1 MATTTD
7 KEKVDV
13 NLSQSLSSLISAAQG
28 NAAFKAGKYAE
39 AVGHYT
45 AAAQADPSDAT
56 FFLNRAAAYLKLSK
70 CVSPPPSNIPI
81 IFRETT
87 VGMKTPSATAPPS
100 SASPGRT

>member
-1 MATTTD
+1 MASTAN
-7 KEKVDV
+7 KEKVRDRPSV
-13 NLSQSLSSLISAAQG
+13 SLSSLTTPAQG

-56 FFLNRAAAYLKLSK
+56 FFLNRAAAYLKLAK
-70 CVSPPPSNIPI
+70 YVSPSSNIPI